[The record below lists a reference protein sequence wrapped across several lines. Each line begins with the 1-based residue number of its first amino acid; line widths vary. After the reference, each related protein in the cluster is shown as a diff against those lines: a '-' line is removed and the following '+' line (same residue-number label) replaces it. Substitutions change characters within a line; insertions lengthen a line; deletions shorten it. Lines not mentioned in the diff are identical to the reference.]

1 MNAMSPALTL
11 DPDLLTRVVAA
22 IDDIKNGKMVIVVD
36 DEDRE
41 NEGDLTMAAEHVT
54 PEAVNF
60 MAKYGRGLICLALP
74 EEAIERLKLP
84 LMEQPGRGAP
94 PLGTA
99 FTVSVEARHGVTTGI
114 SAKDRAHTLK
124 VAADPSSGPED
135 LVIPGHVFPL
145 RARTGGVLVRT
156 GQTEGAVDLARLAG
170 LTPAGVICEVMNDDG
185 TMARMPDLEL
195 FAKEHGLRIV
205 SIADMVQYRM
215 HTEPLVTRV
224 RENDLVLDQ
233 TGTPWR
239 AISFRATSGQAELV
253 ALVRIP
259 NDAKPEALRDGAPI
273 FDPDQPVL
281 VRVHRGHAIQDLF
294 ASSSSEGGGRVLRE
308 SIRRIEEA
316 GAGVVVYLPPQ
327 GTLVGELE
335 RLAPDAVAGPAPKQ
349 DAVLREFGLGAQ
361 VLADLGV
368 GKIRLLSG
376 RARRIA
382 GLGGFGLEIVERVS
396 LFGEAPSTTDLG
408 EQKA

>member
-1 MNAMSPALTL
+1 MPPAPSTL
-11 DPDLLTRVVAA
+11 DSDLLTRVLAA
-22 IDDIKNGKMVIVVD
+22 IEDVKAGKMVIVVD

-60 MAKYGRGLICLALP
+60 MAKWGRGLICLALP

-99 FTVSVEARHGVTTGI
+99 FTVSVEARHGVSTGI
-114 SAKDRAHTLK
+114 SAKDRAHTMR
-124 VAADPSSGPED
+124 VAADPNSGPED

-170 LTPAGVICEVMNDDG
+170 LVPAGIICEVMNDDG
-185 TMARMPDLEL
+185 SMARMPDLET

-224 RENDLVLDQ
+224 REDVLVLDQ

-239 AISFRATSGQAELV
+239 AVSYRATSGTAELL
-253 ALVRIP
+253 ALVKVP
-259 NDAKPEALRDGAPI
+259 ADHTEDRDGARF
-273 FDPDQPVL
+273 FDPEQPVL
-281 VRVHRGHAIQDLF
+281 CRVHRGHGVQDLF
-294 ASSSSEGGGRVLRE
+294 ASTSTEGGGRFLRE

-327 GTLVGELE
+327 GTLIAELQ
-335 RLAPDAVAGPAPKQ
+335 RLAPDAEARPAPKQ
-349 DAVLREFGLGAQ
+349 EAVLREFGLGAQ
-361 VLADLGV
+361 VLADLGI
-368 GKIRLLSG
+368 GKIKLVSG
-376 RARRIA
+376 RTRKIA
-382 GLGGFGLEIVERVS
+382 GLAGFGLEIVERIS

-408 EQKA
+408 DKP

>member
-1 MNAMSPALTL
+1 MSPAASTL
-11 DPDLLTRVVAA
+11 DSELLTRVLHA
-22 IDDIKNGKMVIVVD
+22 IEDVKAGKMVIVVD

-60 MAKYGRGLICLALP
+60 MAKFGRGLICLALP

-84 LMEQPGRGAP
+84 LMEQAGRGAP

-124 VAADPSSGPED
+124 VAADPNSGPDD

-170 LTPAGVICEVMNDDG
+170 LVPAGVICEVMNDDG
-185 TMARMPDLEL
+185 SMARMPDLET
-195 FAKEHGLRIV
+195 FGKEHGLRIV

-224 RENDLVLDQ
+224 REDVLVLDQ

-239 AISFRATSGQAELV
+239 AISYRATSGTAELV
-253 ALVRIP
+253 ALVKVP
-259 NDAKPEALRDGAPI
+259 AGHEAGTTTF
-273 FDPDQPVL
+273 FDPEIPVL
-281 VRVHRGHAIQDLF
+281 CRVHRGHGIQDLF
-294 ASSSSEGGGRVLRE
+294 ASSSAEGGGRYLRE
-308 SIRRIEEA
+308 SIRRIEDE
-316 GAGVVVYLPPQ
+316 GAGIVVYLPPY
-327 GTLVGELE
+327 GTLLAELA
-335 RLAPDAVAGPAPKQ
+335 RLAPDAEAPPAPKQ
-349 DAVLREFGLGAQ
+349 ETVLREFGLGAQ

-368 GKIRLLSG
+368 GKIRLVSG
-376 RARRIA
+376 RTRKIA

-396 LFGEAPSTTDLG
+396 LFGETPSTTELG
-408 EQKA
+408 DTK

>member
-1 MNAMSPALTL
+1 MSPALTL
-11 DPDLLTRVVAA
+11 DPALLTRVLAA
-22 IDDIKNGKMVIVVD
+22 IDDVRAGKMVIVVD

-41 NEGDLTMAAEHVT
+41 NEGDLTMAAQHVT

-114 SAKDRAHTLK
+114 SAKDRAHTLL
-124 VAADPSSGPED
+124 VAADPNSGPED

-170 LTPAGVICEVMNDDG
+170 LVPAGVICEVMNDDG
-185 TMARMPDLEL
+185 SMARLPDLET
-195 FAKEHGLRIV
+195 FGREHELRIV
-205 SIADMVQYRM
+205 SIADLVQYRM

-224 RENDLVLDQ
+224 REDVLVLDQ

-239 AISFRATSGQAELV
+239 ALTYRANADQAELL
-253 ALVRIP
+253 ALVK
-259 NDAKPEALRDGAPI
+259 AAPEREGAPF
-273 FDPDQPVL
+273 FDPEEPVL
-281 VRVHRGHAIQDLF
+281 CRMHRGHAVQDLF
-294 ASSSSEGGGRVLRE
+294 ASSLSEGGGRILRE
-308 SIRRIEEA
+308 AIRLIESE
-316 GAGVVVYLPPQ
+316 GAGVVVYLPPKSAIAA
-327 GTLVGELE
+327 ELE
-335 RLAPDAVAGPAPKQ
+335 WLAPDAEAGPAQKQ
-349 DAVLREFGLGAQ
+349 EAVLREFGLGAQ

-368 GKIRLLSG
+368 GKIRLVTG

-382 GLGGFGLEIVERVS
+382 GLGGFGLHVVERVS
-396 LFGEAPSTTDLG
+396 LFGDAPSTTADLG
-408 EQKA
+408 GKRDE